1 MSAFM
6 SVSASAAAAASAP
19 ALQPNTHETTSV
31 PLPSN
36 IGTQQSLV
44 FHRFGPTGEGV
55 AKVYIQASL
64 HADELPGMLVARRL
78 TQLLE
83 AADKKGLIAAQVVV
97 VPFAN
102 PIGLNQMVLGG
113 HVGRFSIASGV
124 NFNRAFADVTA
135 AIERRIRSG
144 EHGTLS
150 MDVARNVRLVRE
162 AFREELDIAGNAVGA
177 SLQAEAVMKRLLL
190 REACDADVVLDLHC
204 DQNAVMHMYT
214 HTALWPALQDL
225 SAALGAECSILDE
238 DSGGNC
244 FDEACSGV
252 WAKLAALFPEV
263 AGAIPMACQSTTVE
277 LRGQYEVHADTAGK
291 DAAALFSFL
300 QRRGYVLLA
309 EGEVLPPAP

>member
-244 FDEACSGV
+244 FDEVCRCR
-252 WAKLAALFPEV
+252 F
-263 AGAIPMACQSTTVE
+263 
-277 LRGQYEVHADTAGK
+277 R
-291 DAAALFSFL
+291 
-300 QRRGYVLLA
+300 
-309 EGEVLPPAP
+309 